1 MINNR
6 KPVPKTQRDLSI
18 ARQEPYIPP
27 AGAPGFSPRGNPNDF
42 GNPSRATQTSF
53 KNDTTK
59 PYSIGIQDIDE
70 AVMYY
75 IQNEIQPFVIQN
87 EERLSVP
94 LIYGSPEKWK
104 SFQKDGYYRDLNG
117 RIMAPLMMI
126 KRNTIDKIRSITNKL
141 DANNPHN
148 IAVFGQKYSK
158 KNEYSSFNT
167 LNNNKP
173 NKTYYTTVVPDY
185 LSITY
190 DCVLFTYYNDQ
201 LAKLI
206 EMMEY
211 ASDSYWGNPDR
222 FKFKV
227 NIDSFS
233 TVSELSDNAERVV
246 RATFSLKLF
255 GYIIPDIPQRDLNAA
270 RKFSEITKVN
280 FGLET
285 TGGDIENFVANTQQ
299 SIAQKAG
306 IASIIDSPNVT
317 NNITNI
323 SINGGLDTNVS
334 TYLNTNNHAT
344 ATFVNS
350 TTVTFP
356 YSWIT
361 APIPLPATS
370 LDNFVF
376 FCNGQLI
383 ERTAIIS
390 FSYSVGSSTLVIDT
404 AALGF
409 GFISTDEIIGIGKFD
424 V

>member
-1 MINNR
+1 MINKR
-6 KPVPKTQRDLSI
+6 KPTPKTQRELSI
-18 ARQEPYIPP
+18 ERQEPYIPP
-27 AGAPGFSPRGNPNDF
+27 AGAPGFSPTGNPNDA
-42 GNPSRATQTSF
+42 NQPNRANQTSF
-53 KNDTTK
+53 RDDTSK
-59 PYSIGIQDIDE
+59 PYTIGIQDIDE

-75 IQNEIQPFVIQN
+75 IQNSIQPFVIQN

-126 KRNTIDKIRSITNKL
+126 KRNTIDKIRSINNKL

-148 IAVFGQKYSK
+148 IAIIGQRYSK
-158 KNEYSSFNT
+158 KNEYSKFNI
-167 LNNNKP
+167 LNGVKP
-173 NKTYYTTVVPDY
+173 AKTYYTTVVPDH

-211 ASDSYWGNPDR
+211 ASDSYWGNPER
-222 FKFKV
+222 FQFKV

-255 GYIIPDIPQRDLNAA
+255 GYIIPDIPQRDLNAT
-270 RKFSEITKVN
+270 RKFSETTKVS

-285 TGGDIENFVANTQQ
+285 TGGSVDNFELNVQQ
-299 SIAQKAG
+299 TVKQGTG
-306 IASIIDSPNVT
+306 IANIFDSQ
-317 NNITNI
+317 NITNNTTI
-323 SINGGLDTNVS
+323 VTGDIGNISGYLSINNQ
-334 TYLNTNNHAT
+334 AT
-344 ATFVNS
+344 ATFANS

-356 YSWIT
+356 YGWIA
-361 APIPLPATS
+361 APTPLPATNA
-370 LDNFVF
+370 DQFIFFV
-376 FCNGQLI
+376 NGQLI
-383 ERTAIIS
+383 EKSAIVS
-390 FSYSVGSSTLVIDT
+390 FTVTSNISTLIINST
-404 AALGF
+404 ALGF
-409 GFISTDEIIGIGKFD
+409 SFISTDEITGIGKFD
-424 V
+424 I